1 MAKKNVATFLGPSL
15 TLSYAGDHAYA
26 YSGII
31 AVGADGIGTYS
42 TLLDFNTGNSY
53 TVAQVQFS
61 KGLSA
66 APANDYAWR
75 IYLNGNIIMEFDDT
89 ASDRTEYPINL
100 IIPPHTDV
108 QVTAAN
114 ISTTTPTNL
123 TALLT
128 GRVYA

>member
-1 MAKKNVATFLGPSL
+1 MAKKQIATFLAPSKSL
-15 TLSYAGDHAYA
+15 VITGSHAYA

-31 AVGADGIGTYS
+31 AVGAAGVATYS
-42 TLLDFNTGNSY
+42 TLLDFSTGNTY
-53 TVAQVQFS
+53 LMAQVQFNRGS
-61 KGLSA
+61 SA
-66 APANDYAWR
+66 ASANDYVWR